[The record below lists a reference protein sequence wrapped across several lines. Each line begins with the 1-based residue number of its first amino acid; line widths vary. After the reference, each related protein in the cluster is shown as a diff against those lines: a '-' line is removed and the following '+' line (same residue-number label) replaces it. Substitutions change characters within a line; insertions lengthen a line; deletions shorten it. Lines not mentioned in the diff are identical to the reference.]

1 MLGVLFLILTCV
13 IKKYPKDVLIEKKGK
28 LKEYLFF
35 NWTIRLYMETYLNL
49 CLFSLINLKEIRWD
63 VGFPAVKTS
72 NFFSFLIFTQA
83 LVVPFVIFSYYI
95 RNRDR
100 WEDEDFQTKFG
111 PFLDGLKHD
120 KKHQVSLLVM

>member
-1 MLGVLFLILTCV
+1 MTCV

-35 NWTIRLYMETYLNL
+35 NWSVRLYMETYLNM
-49 CLFSLINLKEIRWD
+49 CLFSLLNLKEIRWD
-63 VGFPAVKTS
+63 LGFPAVKTS
-72 NFFSFLIFTQA
+72 NLLSILIFTQA
-83 LVVPFVIFSYYI
+83 LVVPVIMFVYYI

-100 WEDEDFQTKFG
+100 WEDEDFKKKFG